1 MATIES
7 PGSEHHKAFSVPQS
21 PPSRR
26 RARGTRALHGEP
38 GSRAVSI
45 MPSNAPGSALP
56 ASRSA
61 GSPAAP
67 RAGLA
72 GAVAA
77 LLAAA
82 LAMSISSTLVRLA
95 DVGPLASAFWR
106 VTLALPVLWA
116 WTLRAER
123 AVPAG
128 RARPR
133 LALPSVLA
141 GLAFTGDLVF
151 WHVSVMHTTI
161 ANATFFATCA
171 PVWVVVFGWLLMGE
185 RVTRPVLLGIGL
197 CVGGGAALVAQ
208 SLAFD
213 PAHALGDGLGVV
225 TGVFFGL
232 YFLAVGAARGRTG
245 AARVTFELSAV
256 SAAVL
261 FALAMAFE
269 PRILPRSAN
278 GWGVL
283 LTLALVCHV
292 GGQGLLSVS
301 LGRLPTVFSSLVIV
315 IQVFA
320 ATLVAWA
327 VLGEAVTAVQA
338 LGGVAILA
346 GIWTA
351 RPGPRAA
358 AHPEGAALPAVV
370 QPRPAS

>member
-1 MATIES
+1 
-7 PGSEHHKAFSVPQS
+7 
-21 PPSRR
+21 
-26 RARGTRALHGEP
+26 
-38 GSRAVSI
+38 
-45 MPSNAPGSALP
+45 MPSNAPASALP
-56 ASRSA
+56 TSPPA
-61 GSPAAP
+61 GSPAALP
-67 RAGLA
+67 AGLA
-72 GAVAA
+72 VAVAT
-77 LLAAA
+77 LVAAA
-82 LAMSISSTLVRLA
+82 LAMSVSSTLVRLA

-116 WTLRAER
+116 WTRRAE
-123 AVPAG
+123 AEAPAG
-128 RARPR
+128 AARPR
-133 LALPSVLA
+133 FTLPTLLA
-141 GLAFTGDLVF
+141 GLAFTGDLLF
-151 WHVSVMHTTI
+151 WHVSVMHTTV

-197 CVGGGAALVAQ
+197 CMAGGAALVAQ

-232 YFLAVGAARGRTG
+232 YLLAVGAARGRTS

-261 FALAMAFE
+261 FALAMAIE

-278 GWGVL
+278 WWGVL

-315 IQVFA
+315 LQVFA
-320 ATLVAWA
+320 ATLVAWI
-327 VLGEAVTAVQA
+327 VLGEAVTLVQA
-338 LGGVAILA
+338 LGGVTILA
-346 GIWTA
+346 GIWFA
-351 RPGPRAA
+351 RPSATTA
-358 AHPEGAALPAVV
+358 EDPEGAV